1 MISERKGKKKRKF
14 YTQHRRKL
22 HDLALISWKRE
33 KKKTKF
39 VIFIEKWKKNLGVAR
54 AYEVLG
60 LALSIV
66 IILLLGEAKDLRK
79 RDGKNIREGRE
90 TRGSERVQW
99 RKIMVLLLVTEE
111 NMGMEWS
118 EIGHRWTQN
127 EWSVVR
133 GWRRKRTHYVYHWRR
148 RLRLGDPGSKSVIDS
163 HYGRIYEHGFSP
175 FPLIS
180 ISFDMHSTRGH

>member
-1 MISERKGKKKRKF
+1 M
-14 YTQHRRKL
+14 
-22 HDLALISWKRE
+22 
-33 KKKTKF
+33 
-39 VIFIEKWKKNLGVAR
+39 AR

-60 LALSIV
+60 LVLSIV

-118 EIGHRWTQN
+118 EIGHR
-127 EWSVVR
+127 
-133 GWRRKRTHYVYHWRR
+133 
-148 RLRLGDPGSKSVIDS
+148 
-163 HYGRIYEHGFSP
+163 
-175 FPLIS
+175 
-180 ISFDMHSTRGH
+180 

>member
-1 MISERKGKKKRKF
+1 M
-14 YTQHRRKL
+14 
-22 HDLALISWKRE
+22 
-33 KKKTKF
+33 
-39 VIFIEKWKKNLGVAR
+39 AR

-118 EIGHRWTQN
+118 EIGHR
-127 EWSVVR
+127 
-133 GWRRKRTHYVYHWRR
+133 
-148 RLRLGDPGSKSVIDS
+148 
-163 HYGRIYEHGFSP
+163 
-175 FPLIS
+175 
-180 ISFDMHSTRGH
+180 